1 MSDGPLG
8 NADAVT
14 FVNRFTVHGPPGE
27 FERTFRLSCVFMA
40 EQDGYLGNTLLRHL
54 DDEHQYVNIARW
66 RDVRDFRQAVTHPSF
81 DTHRDALRA
90 LAVGEPGLYRPQWS
104 FEPSANGSHGTGR

>member
-1 MSDGPLG
+1 MSDGPHG
-8 NADAVT
+8 TTDAVT
-14 FVNRFTVHGPPGE
+14 FINRFTVHGSPEE

-66 RDVRDFRQAVTHPSF
+66 RDVQDFRQAVTHPSF
-81 DTHRDALRA
+81 DSHRGALRA
-90 LAVGEPGLYRPQWS
+90 LAVGEPGLYRPRWS
-104 FEPSANGSHGTGR
+104 FDPLANGVRRTER